1 MDNFQK
7 TVKADSKYAFHL
19 YCFDCIAA
27 ESYLLDV
34 LLLPREDRAAL
45 LPDPDELRRTEL
57 LRLLRLLL
65 DLTEGLLFLLLP
77 RDTAAL
83 LLLRLLLR

>member
-1 MDNFQK
+1 MHSTF
-7 TVKADSKYAFHL
+7 TALF
-19 YCFDCIAA
+19 CIAA

-34 LLLPREDRAAL
+34 RLLPREDRAAL